1 MVWKK
6 YFEQYIFVKILPSC
20 FLNVNI
26 KLGRIHAKPPDE
38 FDPKNTKQDIDTKGG
53 RDDCYDSV
61 EYLLMQNNCDILCLH
76 NEVPVGS
83 AQEITD
89 RITFQETIGI
99 YCTVIFEKA
108 NIEQNGRID
117 IPSRFQEFG
126 DCAIIITNPV
136 EWFRRI
142 SEATQN
148 HPHIKCCRVPNEEAW
163 CGKID
168 YIKLNEHQRRIG
180 YFKKDIEF
188 SWQSEFRMTFMD
200 NREVDAVN
208 LDIGSIEDISEVVF
222 FNYTAES

>member
-1 MVWKK
+1 M
-6 YFEQYIFVKILPSC
+6 
-20 FLNVNI
+20 
-26 KLGRIHAKPPDE
+26 
-38 FDPKNTKQDIDTKGG
+38 
-53 RDDCYDSV
+53 
-61 EYLLMQNNCDILCLH
+61 H
-76 NEVPVGS
+76 NEVPVGY

-108 NIEQNGRID
+108 NIEQNGIID
-117 IPSRFQEFG
+117 ISPRFQEFG
-126 DCAIIITNPV
+126 DCAIFITDAL
-136 EWFRRI
+136 EWLRRI

-148 HPHIKCCRVPNEEAW
+148 HPHIKCCRVSNEEAW

-168 YIKLNEHQRRIG
+168 YIKINGHQRIG
-180 YFKKDIEF
+180 YFKKDIEY

-222 FNYTAES
+222 LR